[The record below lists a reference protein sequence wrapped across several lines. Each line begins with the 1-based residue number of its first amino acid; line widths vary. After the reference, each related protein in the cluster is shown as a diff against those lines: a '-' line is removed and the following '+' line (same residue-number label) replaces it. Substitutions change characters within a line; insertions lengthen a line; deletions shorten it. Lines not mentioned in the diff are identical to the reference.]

1 MLEKSW
7 GQKRLFGLLDKTIVS
22 NCLRSF
28 LKIENFKLKIKN
40 YSTDQLGRTISIST
54 PPKRIVSLVPSITE
68 FIYDLGLS
76 ENIVGRTKFCIHP
89 KEGLRAIPKVG
100 GTKNVNFD
108 RVAALK
114 PDLIIANKEENDKSQ
129 IEQLSE
135 HFPVWISDIAN
146 FSDAMEMIQR
156 LGGLLRK
163 KSVADK
169 IVNDSIALLQKI
181 KPTKSVRAAYLIWQ
195 KPYMTIGKDT
205 YIHDMLK
212 LTGYENIFGEQT
224 RYPSFTLAELKE
236 RNPEIILLSS
246 EPFPFKQKHIDE
258 LKLSFPNTPIQ
269 LVDGEAFSWYGT
281 RFLKVF

>member
-1 MLEKSW
+1 MTNN
-7 GQKRLFGLLDKTIVS
+7 RIH
-22 NCLRSF
+22 
-28 LKIENFKLKIKN
+28 I
-40 YSTDQLGRTISIST
+40 DQLGREISISA

-68 FIYDLGLS
+68 LLYDLGLF
-76 ENIVGRTKFCIHP
+76 EKIVGRTKFCVHP
-89 KEGLRAIPKVG
+89 KEALQIIPKIG

-114 PDLIIANKEENDKSQ
+114 PDLIIANKEENNKSQ
-129 IEQLSE
+129 IEFLSE
-135 HFPVWISDIAN
+135 HFPVWISNIAN
-146 FSDAMEMIQR
+146 FADAMEMIQS
-156 LGGLLRK
+156 LGILLRK

-169 IVNDSIALLQKI
+169 IINDSTALLQKI
-181 KPTKSVRAAYLIWQ
+181 KPTKLQKAAYLIWQ

-205 YIHDMLK
+205 YIHDML
-212 LTGYENIFGEQT
+212 LNVGYENVFGEQT
-224 RYPSFTLAELKE
+224 RYPSFTIAELKE

-269 LVDGEAFSWYGT
+269 LVDGEAYSWYGT

>member
-1 MLEKSW
+1 M
-7 GQKRLFGLLDKTIVS
+7 
-22 NCLRSF
+22 N
-28 LKIENFKLKIKN
+28 KIQIHI
-40 YSTDQLGRTISIST
+40 DQLGRAISLVT

-68 FIYDLGLS
+68 LLYDLGLFD
-76 ENIVGRTKFCIHP
+76 NIVGRTKFCVHP
-89 KEGLRAIPKVG
+89 KAALRAIPKIG

-129 IEQLSE
+129 IEALNQ

-146 FSDAMEMIQR
+146 FGDAMEMIQC
-156 LGGLLRK
+156 LGVLLRK

-169 IVNDSIALLQKI
+169 IVNDSTILLQKI
-181 KPTKSVRAAYLIWQ
+181 KPAKSQRAAYLIWQ

-205 YIHDMLK
+205 YIHDML
-212 LTGYENIFGEQT
+212 LHTGYENIFGDQT

-258 LKLSFPNTPIQ
+258 LKLLFPNTPIQ
-269 LVDGEAFSWYGT
+269 LVDGEAYSWYGT
-281 RFLKVF
+281 RFLKVFQRDNNF